1 MVGGVREQSTME
13 ILELGV
19 TTFDAFKQ
27 LHILNWI
34 NGAISSSNNLTDILN
49 FLKHY
54 AFHAELK
61 FPSARKI

>member
-34 NGAISSSNNLTDILN
+34 NGAISSSNNFDRQN
-49 FLKHY
+49 F
-54 AFHAELK
+54 
-61 FPSARKI
+61 IT